1 MQLSR
6 GRLTFTLLVLLGIN
20 TMNFYDRQ
28 VLGAVGERVRREW
41 NLDDRDLSALTIAFI
56 LLYAVVGLPLGHW
69 ADRGRRRLI
78 LAAGVLL
85 WSVLTGLSGLAWGF
99 ASLFVFRLGVGIGE
113 ASCAPAANSL
123 LGDLFGP
130 QKRARAL
137 SVFMLGLP
145 LGLGLSYIISG
156 RIAQALTWREALFVA
171 GLPGLILGLLA
182 LGLPEPVR
190 GGADRQAAAPLQGS
204 ALLAVL
210 RIPTMWWII
219 LSGALLNLN
228 MYALGSFL
236 TSFLMR
242 YHGLNIA
249 RANDVSGVVY
259 GFGGSIGLLGGGWLC
274 DRIVGKRVNG
284 RLQLAALAM
293 VLAAPC
299 LWLALEQKR
308 QDWLSFAGWL
318 LPGCMCLYFYYA
330 AVYAT
335 IQDIVPATRRGMA
348 MAVYFFVFYLVAAV
362 GLYLFGWL
370 SDHLRQQALLAAYSD
385 AGAGGLQLHGT
396 TAVAG
401 LGAAAVATD
410 EHARAVGLHGA
421 LYVVPL
427 LTVGLIF
434 VLFAGSLTVTKDHQ
448 KLHGSRITP

>member
-1 MQLSR
+1 MTAGDLMPPTR

-28 VLGAVGERVRREW
+28 VLGAVGENVRQEW
-41 NLDDRDLSALTIAFI
+41 ELDFRDLSALTIAFI

-69 ADRGRRRLI
+69 ADVGRRKLI
-78 LAAGVLL
+78 LAGGVLL
-85 WSVLTGLSGLAWGF
+85 WSAMTGLSGLAWDF
-99 ASLFVFRLGVGIGE
+99 TSLFILRLGVGIGE

-123 LGDLFGP
+123 LGDLFPP

-156 RIAQALTWREALFVA
+156 LIAQALTWRAALFVA
-171 GLPGLILGLLA
+171 GIPGVVLGGLA
-182 LGLPEPVR
+182 LWLPEPTR
-190 GGADRQAAAPLQGS
+190 GGADQAVVLAPQRGS

-236 TSFLMR
+236 TSFLKL
-242 YHGLNIA
+242 YHGRDTA
-249 RANDVSGVVY
+249 DANLINGVVY
-259 GFGGSIGLLGGGWLC
+259 GFGGSVGLLCGGWLC

-293 VLAAPC
+293 VLATPC
-299 LWLALEQKR
+299 MWLALQQEPGQ
-308 QDWLSFAGWL
+308 WLSFAAWL
-318 LPGCMCLYFYYA
+318 LPGCVCLYFYYA

-335 IQDIVPATRRGMA
+335 IQDIVAPAMRGTA
-348 MAVYFFVFYLVAAV
+348 MAVYFFVFYIVAAG
-362 GLYLFGWL
+362 GLFAFGWL
-370 SDHLRQQALLAAYSD
+370 GDYLTKQPLP
-385 AGAGGLQLHGT
+385 
-396 TAVAG
+396 
-401 LGAAAVATD
+401 GAAN
-410 EHARAVGLHGA
+410 ARGPALGLHGA
-421 LYVVPL
+421 LYVVPV
-427 LTVGLIF
+427 LTAALIV
-434 VLFAGSLTVTKDHQ
+434 VLFAGSLTVTRDHQ
-448 KLHGSRITP
+448 KLRGGGVKP